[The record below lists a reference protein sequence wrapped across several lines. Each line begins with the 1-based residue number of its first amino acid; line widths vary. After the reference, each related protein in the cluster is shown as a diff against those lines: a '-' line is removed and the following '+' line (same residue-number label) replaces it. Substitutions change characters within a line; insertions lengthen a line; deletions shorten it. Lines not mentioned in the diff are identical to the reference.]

1 MSKFIVI
8 EGLDGSGKST
18 QLNLLQDYLKQN
30 NINFQYL
37 HFPRLEIGIYGD
49 LIARFLR
56 GEFGKLEEV
65 NPYLVALIYAGD
77 RKDAASQINQW
88 IEEGTLVILDRYLH
102 SNIAYQCAKF
112 EKPEDI
118 RKLNDWIYQLEYEYY
133 KIPKPDLSIFLHVP
147 FSFVT
152 NKLTDSR
159 NGNDRDYLRGK
170 QDIHESSMP
179 FQKNVEKE
187 YLRISKEVEK
197 YFIINCSNNKGEMLS
212 ATDINKR
219 MIELLKKEKIIYPL
233 NH

>member
-18 QLNLLQDYLKQN
+18 QLKLLQDYLKQN

-37 HFPRLEIGIYGD
+37 HFPRLEVGVYGD

-56 GEFGKLEEV
+56 GEFGKLEDV

-77 RKDAASQINQW
+77 RKDAASLISQW
-88 IEEGTLVILDRYLH
+88 IEEGTLVVLDRYLH

-112 EKPEDI
+112 DNSDDI

-152 NKLTDSR
+152 DKLTDSR
-159 NGNDRDYLRGK
+159 NGNDRDYLRGM
-170 QDIHESSMP
+170 QDIHESSMN
-179 FQKNVEKE
+179 FQKNVERE
-187 YLRISKEVEK
+187 YLRISKEGK
-197 YFIINCSNNKGEMLS
+197 DYFIINCSNDKGEMLS
-212 ATDINKR
+212 AIEINR
-219 MIELLKKEKIIYPL
+219 QVIELLKEEKII
-233 NH
+233 